1 MSSLIMSPLMKN
13 AVFVAG
19 ALLAGVVAIIGMSHS
34 TPETVVGWEHT
45 IIATNAVI
53 GLGLLGLY
61 AVGSGTYDRQ
71 YPDRRGFTIFRYV
84 LGFTIF
90 LWVMME
96 ILYFHPVVL
105 SLDRLGQV
113 TIFTITVLLSDALE
127 IALGLLFGYALLA
140 LLTKRGE
147 QVRLSLVPYQITL
160 GYLAV
165 ALGVLIFCLTLFAPV
180 PT

>member
-1 MSSLIMSPLMKN
+1 MASLIMSPLMKI
-13 AVFVAG
+13 AASVAL

-45 IIATNAVI
+45 ITATYAVI

-61 AVGSGTYDRQ
+61 AVTSGTYDRQ
-71 YPDRRGFTIFRYV
+71 YPGRRGFTIFRYV

-105 SLDRLGQV
+105 PDRLGHV
-113 TIFTITVLLSDALE
+113 TIFTITVLLSVALE
-127 IALGLLFGYALLA
+127 IALGLLFGYALLT
-140 LLTKRGE
+140 LLTRRGE

-165 ALGVLIFCLTLFAPV
+165 ALGVLIFCLMLFAPV
-180 PT
+180 GPT

>member
-45 IIATNAVI
+45 ITATNAVI

-71 YPDRRGFTIFRYV
+71 YPGRRGFTIFRYV

-105 SLDRLGQV
+105 SLDRLGHV
-113 TIFTITVLLSDALE
+113 TIFMITVLLSDALE
-127 IALGLLFGYALLA
+127 IALGLLFGYALLT
-140 LLTKRGE
+140 LLTRRGE

-165 ALGVLIFCLTLFAPV
+165 ALGVLVFCLTLFAPV